1 MLRIAVLMLRA
12 SWSRIFVLGTLEED
26 FSLRVLLFVLEA
38 EEDELGLRLA
48 QVRIRV
54 DFAVIIRWAG

>member
-1 MLRIAVLMLRA
+1 MLRA